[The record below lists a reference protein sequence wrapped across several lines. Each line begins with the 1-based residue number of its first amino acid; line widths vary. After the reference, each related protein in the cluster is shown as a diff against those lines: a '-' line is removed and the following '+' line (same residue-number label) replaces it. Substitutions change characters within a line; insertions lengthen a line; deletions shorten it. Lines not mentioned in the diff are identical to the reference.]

1 MLLALIILYVVS
13 LLYLSI
19 IERFRHYVMIIALQG
34 WMLLGVALLRLHAS
48 EWYELAFVVAETL
61 VFKALILP
69 AILHRVIRR
78 TGINRVHTASVAVF
92 NQLLLSMGLLLC
104 SLVVTYYMAADSP
117 FDMVFF
123 GVSLYALLSGM
134 LLIITHK
141 RIFSHLVGF
150 LVIENGVFL
159 FAMAIGVE
167 MPYLINIA
175 ILLDILMSVLML
187 GMVIGRIGTRYRH
200 MNVDNLDSLKD

>member
-1 MLLALIILYVVS
+1 MLLALIICYVLS

-19 IERFRHYVMIIALQG
+19 IERFRHYTMLIALQG
-34 WMLLGVALLRLHAS
+34 FLLFGVALLRLHGTD
-48 EWYELAFVVAETL
+48 WYELAFVIAETL

-69 AILHRVIRR
+69 MILYRIIRR
-78 TGINRVHTASVAVF
+78 TGINRVHAASVAVF
-92 NQLLLSMGLLLC
+92 NQLLMSVALLLC
-104 SLVVTYYMAADSP
+104 SLVLTHYMASDGL
-117 FDMVFF
+117 FDPVFF
-123 GVSLYALLSGM
+123 GVSLYGLLSGM

-159 FAMAIGVE
+159 FAMAIGAE

-175 ILLDILMSVLML
+175 ILLDLVMSVLML
-187 GMVIGRIGTRYRH
+187 GLVLGRLGSRYH
-200 MNVDNLDSLKD
+200 HLDVEGLDTLKD